1 MIFLFFLFSL
11 YLDDFLN
18 IGVKSNS
25 GPGQIA
31 IALPVD
37 GYQNP
42 AASSILNSEFSIYGV
57 SLFSGMEFYGAFGGI
72 VKKENQGFS
81 FYLIRFY
88 SSDIPDTRNAL
99 NDGNNNGEVDIGE
112 GILPDSVK
120 YFSISD
126 NAVVVNYSEQIFK
139 NTSLGISAKG
149 IYRNLYLD
157 TGYRLGLDIGL
168 HYFCTPNFSLGFV
181 VKNIFSTPEYFSSD
195 KLYSKRRFIFGF
207 GGKKRKKEWLVSSEE
222 DFFFDNNNS
231 ISETFRISGEYKKT
245 FSILAGV
252 SENFIFLGAGFN
264 YNQLKI
270 DYTLNIHTYLPA
282 TNLIS
287 ITYYPE

>member
-1 MIFLFFLFSL
+1 MIFVFFIFSL
-11 YLDDFLN
+11 YVDDFLN

-31 IALPVD
+31 VALPVD

-42 AASSILNSEFSIYGV
+42 AASSILKSEFSIYGV

-72 VKKENQGFS
+72 IKKGKQGFS

-99 NDGNNNGEVDIGE
+99 DDGNNNGEIDIGE
-112 GILPDSVK
+112 GILPDSIK

-126 NAVVVNYSEQIFK
+126 NAAMINYSEQIFK

-168 HYFCTPNFSLGFV
+168 HYFYPSDFSLGFV

-195 KLYSKRRFIFGF
+195 KLYSKRRYIFGF
-207 GGKKRKKEWLVSSEE
+207 K
-222 DFFFDNNNS
+222 FC
-231 ISETFRISGEYKKT
+231 
-245 FSILAGV
+245 
-252 SENFIFLGAGFN
+252 
-264 YNQLKI
+264 
-270 DYTLNIHTYLPA
+270 
-282 TNLIS
+282 
-287 ITYYPE
+287 